1 MANMDKSKVKQI
13 AVPITVAVTGLIMV
27 SFLQACSRPREKLT
41 PSEEKTA
48 QYMASQTLNLIGQI
62 QQGNFVQDGQFTDV
76 VNFNLEKSPDSIY
89 KFEIYHS
96 KDPNFR
102 EIVGVSR
109 EENLKSYIGI
119 LRVTYDQK
127 YRTNISLYNLCE
139 SIMPTQRVPTLT
151 TRDIEQ
157 ADPSK
162 PFCPKNYIAG
172 GVRSDVIWRKEPRA
186 K

>member
-1 MANMDKSKVKQI
+1 MDKSKIKQV

-41 PSEEKTA
+41 PGEEKTA
-48 QYMASQTLNLIGQI
+48 QYMASQTVNLVGQM
-62 QQGNFVQDGQFTDV
+62 QQGNFVQQGQFTDV
-76 VNFNLEKSPDSIY
+76 VNLNWGKSSESIY
-89 KFEIYHS
+89 KFEIYRS

-102 EIVGVSR
+102 QVVGVAR

-139 SIMPTQRVPTLT
+139 SIMPTQKVPTLT
-151 TRDIEQ
+151 TKDVQ
-157 ADPSK
+157 QGDPSK

-172 GVRSDVIWRKEPRA
+172 GVRSDVIWRKEPPA